1 MVDRDARNRLADLI
15 RQYLDD
21 ELTAFD
27 FDDALLD
34 FPDTDDST
42 VQFVIETVWYFYDD
56 CIDHPVVLSKPQ
68 WDYFQRLLL
77 LLESNSTVIVK
88 KTHIWS
94 FVQPVAA
101 VLLLACLLIVWITGF
116 DDHLHI
122 FFIPFGIGSIL
133 LSFLHRPETKVNP
146 FHEIVTPFQSIND
159 LSIAYD
165 SANFVKQQYPSHLK
179 SRQLRSPAMDM
190 FIWVQNFVLCLLFAP
205 IPLLIQSFPQTIT
218 DVRVNPA

>member
-1 MVDRDARNRLADLI
+1 MVDRDARDQLAALI

-21 ELTAFD
+21 QLTAFD
-27 FDDALLD
+27 FDDALVD
-34 FPDTDDST
+34 FPDTDDTT

-56 CIDHPVVLSKPQ
+56 GIDHPVVLSKPQ

-77 LLESNSTVIVK
+77 LLDSNSTVTVK
-88 KTHIWS
+88 KTHLWS

-101 VLLLACLLIVWITGF
+101 VLLFACLLIVWLTGF
-116 DDHLHI
+116 GDHLLI

-133 LSFLHRPETKVNP
+133 LSFLYRPEAKVDP

-165 SANFVKQQYPSHLK
+165 STNFVKRRYPSQLE
-179 SRQLRSPAMDM
+179 SRQICSPAMNM
-190 FIWVQNFVLCLLFAP
+190 LIWVQNIVLCLLFAP
-205 IPLLIQSFPQTIT
+205 IPLLIQCFPQTIT
-218 DVRVNPA
+218 NVRVNPA